1 MASSGSNDSF
11 QILAISGVN
20 ISVWSLQTQYG
31 IMYSLACRYVDP
43 YALVLLF
50 SKFFLAFVL
59 DHYVIHFY
67 PTLIQRF
74 CHNAHDVRIVV
85 NASERIKQRKEI

>member
-11 QILAISGVN
+11 QILAISGMN
-20 ISVWSLQTQYG
+20 ISAWSLQTQYG

-50 SKFFLAFVL
+50 SKFFFAVVL

-74 CHNAHDVRIVV
+74 YHNAHNVRIVV